1 MYLYPIWIRLWHL
14 VNAILILI
22 LIVTGA
28 MMLFTDT
35 ESQLLIRSF
44 PGSVRLH
51 DICAVTLTISYM
63 AFVVGN
69 IISGNGKYYRISG
82 KDLFHDSGRQ
92 LKYFVW
98 GMFRKERI
106 PFPVTMEDK
115 FNPLQKITYFLI
127 MYAAL
132 PLLIISGIIML
143 CPDMKIIGYLGAGF
157 YVFTDILHI
166 VLGFLITVFL
176 IIHIYTCTISSE
188 PGSLFR
194 SILSGY
200 RESEEQ

>member
-35 ESQLLIRSF
+35 ENQLLIQSF

-51 DICAVTLTISYM
+51 DISAVILTISYM
-63 AFVVGN
+63 VFVIGN
-69 IISGNGKYYRISG
+69 IISGNGKYYRINSRL
-82 KDLFHDSGRQ
+82 LFHDSGRQ

-98 GMFRKERI
+98 GMFRKEKI
-106 PFPVTMEDK
+106 PFPVTLEDK

-143 CPDMKIIGYLGAGF
+143 CPDMKIISYLGAGF

-166 VLGFLITVFL
+166 VLGFLITIFL
-176 IIHIYTCTISSE
+176 VVHIYSCTISPE
-188 PGSLFR
+188 PGSIFR
-194 SILSGY
+194 SIMSGY